1 MTPVILQKSGIGN
14 ESNLLGRNLMRHY
27 VDLYALKIASDQPEI
42 PAKELGFDDY
52 YVENEQILGT
62 VQSFGRLPPVPVILA
77 QMQQDMANTFGHI
90 ANFAFKIIKPFMKMV
105 LANITSD
112 RLVMAS
118 ILEDSP
124 EFENRVWEEDGKIL
138 ISYKISPNNR
148 QKIETMRAKL
158 KQLFKDYKVLFI
170 KSAEKNEMLAHVCGT
185 CKMGVDPKT
194 SVVDT
199 NNRLHGFENVYVL
212 DSSFFPTSGG
222 TNPALTIAANSLRV
236 AEFIIA
242 QEIRNRR
249 ERNFSL

>member
-1 MTPVILQKSGIGN
+1 
-14 ESNLLGRNLMRHY
+14 
-27 VDLYALKIASDQPEI
+27 
-42 PAKELGFDDY
+42 
-52 YVENEQILGT
+52 
-62 VQSFGRLPPVPVILA
+62 
-77 QMQQDMANTFGHI
+77 
-90 ANFAFKIIKPFMKMV
+90 
-105 LANITSD
+105 
-112 RLVMAS
+112 
-118 ILEDSP
+118 
-124 EFENRVWEEDGKIL
+124 
-138 ISYKISPNNR
+138 
-148 QKIETMRAKL
+148 MRAKL